1 MRQLNKFADQLLKGG
16 KRHFPYL
23 LLLTSEAV
31 CPIKLYGILAQIHL
45 SLGKMA
51 NTNTLY
57 AVCVKTSKKTDII
70 ICIICILQDIYL
82 PVFDFKDVLLDWL
95 GVQCESQLF

>member
-1 MRQLNKFADQLLKGG
+1 MYDSKINLPINFQKGE
-16 KRHFPYL
+16 RHFPYL

-45 SLGKMA
+45 SLVKMA

-57 AVCVKTSKKTDII
+57 AICVKMNRKTDKNICIVVCVQELCGYLLYTFL
-70 ICIICILQDIYL
+70 CLILRM
-82 PVFDFKDVLLDWL
+82 F
-95 GVQCESQLF
+95 C